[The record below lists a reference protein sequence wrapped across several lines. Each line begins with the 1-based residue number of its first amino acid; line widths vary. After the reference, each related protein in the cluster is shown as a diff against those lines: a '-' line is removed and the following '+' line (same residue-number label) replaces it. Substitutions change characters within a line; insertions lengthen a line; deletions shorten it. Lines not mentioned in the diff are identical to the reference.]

1 MIPACFLIGDQ
12 FSISDVFC
20 RPHCL
25 LWSVLVLFGGWS
37 KKAVMDEQRTEKIT
51 AEWKWINNF
60 SWNSSLSATSSCC
73 DLYRFVTEIFTM
85 TWKQLPVTLI
95 CSSVW
100 TCVAGLFDSG
110 RMLRKY
116 VNIWASP
123 CFKNTKTFHVSS
135 LCLKLS
141 SVHLSQSCPLM
152 TMMPSCR
159 VMLSPW
165 LRTMSG
171 GDWPFLLTPKTHR
184 ASTGM
189 CPLKLKPGRTE
200 LFKDGLKSCNALIKI
215 KKVELSGEGIYRCFL
230 PELQSHVFFS
240 LSVN

>member
-1 MIPACFLIGDQ
+1 MIPAFFLIGDQ

-37 KKAVMDEQRTEKIT
+37 KKAVMDEQRTERIT

-73 DLYRFVTEIFTM
+73 DLLYRFVTEIFTM
-85 TWKQLPVTLI
+85 MWKQLPVTLI

-100 TCVAGLFDSG
+100 TCVARLFDSG
-110 RMLRKY
+110 RMLREY

-123 CFKNTKTFHVSS
+123 CFKNTKTFHVCS

-141 SVHLSQSCPLM
+141 SVHLS
-152 TMMPSCR
+152 
-159 VMLSPW
+159 
-165 LRTMSG
+165 
-171 GDWPFLLTPKTHR
+171 
-184 ASTGM
+184 
-189 CPLKLKPGRTE
+189 
-200 LFKDGLKSCNALIKI
+200 
-215 KKVELSGEGIYRCFL
+215 
-230 PELQSHVFFS
+230 
-240 LSVN
+240 

>member
-1 MIPACFLIGDQ
+1 MIPACFLIGGQ
-12 FSISDVFC
+12 FRSSDVFC

-37 KKAVMDEQRTEKIT
+37 KKAVMDEQRTERIT

-73 DLYRFVTEIFTM
+73 DLLYRFVTEIFTM

-110 RMLRKY
+110 RRLRKY

-135 LCLKLS
+135 LCLKLFSVPSQLIVSTHDNDAMSCWAPGWGPWVVESGPS
-141 SVHLSQSCPLM
+141 S
-152 TMMPSCR
+152 
-159 VMLSPW
+159 
-165 LRTMSG
+165 
-171 GDWPFLLTPKTHR
+171 WPRRP
-184 ASTGM
+184 
-189 CPLKLKPGRTE
+189 TE
-200 LFKDGLKSCNALIKI
+200 PAQACAL
-215 KKVELSGEGIYRCFL
+215 
-230 PELQSHVFFS
+230 
-240 LSVN
+240 